1 MMNGWNGGMGG
12 AGWLFMSL
20 FWVLLIVV
28 IVWAAAQLF
37 PDRRERSGVGAGP
50 AVGGSGTEQPLQIL
64 ERRLASGEID
74 LETYEKLRDTL
85 AKPGLAKTLPGELK

>member
-37 PDRRERSGVGAGP
+37 PGRRERSEAAAGP
-50 AVGGSGTEQPLQIL
+50 PVGRPATEQPRQIL

-74 LETYEKLRDTL
+74 VETYEKLRDAL
-85 AKPGLAKTLPGELK
+85 AKPGPGELQ